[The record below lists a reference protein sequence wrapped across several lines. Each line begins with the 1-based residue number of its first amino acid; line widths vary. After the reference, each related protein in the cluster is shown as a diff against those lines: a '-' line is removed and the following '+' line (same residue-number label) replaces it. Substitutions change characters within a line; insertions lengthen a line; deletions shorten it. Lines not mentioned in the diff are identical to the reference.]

1 MNAIYSFCGGSQPS
15 RPTLN
20 TEPVWMLGVRYQ
32 RKEGATDDER
42 QSLVEQQEA
51 AFPEFVEDFRSRL
64 YITYRKDFP
73 AIHDTFYTSDM
84 GWGCMMR
91 SGQMMFG
98 QALLTHF
105 LGRGFRKKPGS
116 APQEYFSVL
125 KLFADSP
132 AAPFSIHNL
141 AQMGLETGKQIG
153 EWFTPSDISVALRK
167 LSERFLK
174 NQIAVYV
181 SDDGMVYRDE
191 VQALGCAG
199 AGAPAAAADG
209 GKAEAAE
216 DGEWNQSV
224 VILIPLRLGL
234 GNLNEIYSACIQ
246 QLFRFPQSLGIAGGK
261 PKASLYFVASQ
272 GEKLFYLDPHQV
284 APTVDMSRVPF
295 DTSSYHCN
303 AIHMLS
309 VKELDPSLTIGFYCR
324 NSRDFDA
331 FCDSAKE
338 AESQMGGTH
347 LFGIA
352 QTRPQYGSS
361 DVSWPESEHFITED
375 DFVSI

>member
-1 MNAIYSFCGGSQPS
+1 MNAIYSFCGGSQAS

-20 TEPVWMLGVRYQ
+20 TNPVWMLGVRYLRNDSVVQ
-32 RKEGATDDER
+32 DER
-42 QSLVEQQEA
+42 QSLVEQQQS
-51 AFPEFVEDFRSRL
+51 AFPEFVADFRSRL

-73 AIHDTFYTSDM
+73 PIHDTFYTSDM

-105 LGRGFRKKPGS
+105 LGRGFRRQPGTTP
-116 APQEYFSVL
+116 PQEYFSVL

-141 AQMGLETGKQIG
+141 AQMGLEHGKQIG

-191 VQALGCAG
+191 VEALGRQG
-199 AGAPAAAADG
+199 ISNSAPASAAD

-216 DGEWNQSV
+216 DEEWNQSV
-224 VILIPLRLGL
+224 VLLVPLRLGL
-234 GNLNEIYSACIQ
+234 GNLNEIYSSCIQ

-261 PKASLYFVASQ
+261 PKASLYFVACQDES
-272 GEKLFYLDPHQV
+272 LFYLDPHQV
-284 APTVDMSRVPF
+284 SSAVDMSHVPF
-295 DTSSYHCN
+295 DTSTYHCQ

-324 NSRDFDA
+324 NARDFDA
-331 FCDSAKE
+331 FCTNAKE

-352 QTRPQYGSS
+352 DRKS
-361 DVSWPESEHFITED
+361 V
-375 DFVSI
+375 V